1 MFLLSLDQQKIIKN
15 YQNLLAKDLKDLFIG
30 INIKQKVTI
39 KIQQMNIDIG
49 NKGIKNMA
57 TAVPLK
63 YLNNFWRIL
72 EVPLINCKIKLKLK
86 WTKYCFLSAVGAD
99 NNDANICSIS
109 FTIKDTKL
117 DVPVVT

>member
-15 YQNLLAKDLKDLFIG
+15 YQNLLAKDLKDQFIG
-30 INIKQKVTI
+30 INIKQKVRI

-49 NKGIKNMA
+49 NKGIQSTA

-63 YLNNFWRIL
+63 YPSNFWRTL
-72 EVPLINCKIKLKLK
+72 EIPSINCKIKLKLE
-86 WTKYCFLSAVGAD
+86 WTKYCFLSPAGAD
-99 NNDANICSIS
+99 NNDANFGNIN

>member
-30 INIKQKVTI
+30 INIKQKVRI

-72 EVPLINCKIKLKLK
+72 EIPLINCKIKLKLK

-99 NNDANICSIS
+99 NNDANFRSIS
-109 FTIKDTKL
+109 FSIKDTKL